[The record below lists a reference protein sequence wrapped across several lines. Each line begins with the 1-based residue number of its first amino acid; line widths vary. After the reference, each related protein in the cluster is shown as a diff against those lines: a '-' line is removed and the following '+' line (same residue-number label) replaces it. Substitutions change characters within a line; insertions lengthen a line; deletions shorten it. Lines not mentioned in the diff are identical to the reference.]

1 MPPSPNARLFSGGAA
16 AFAIRGGP
24 LPLGEGRHLKGG
36 SSVVQSCPLL
46 PYGHRSDAERTLLS
60 IYA

>member
-16 AFAIRGGP
+16 AFAIRSGP
-24 LPLGEGRHLKGG
+24 LPFRGRSASQGD

>member
-1 MPPSPNARLFSGGAA
+1 MPRPERSAVLW
-16 AFAIRGGP
+16 RGRCFCHTQRP
-24 LPLGEGRHLKGG
+24 IALRGRSAPQGD

-46 PYGHRSDAERTLLS
+46 PCGHRSDAERTLLS